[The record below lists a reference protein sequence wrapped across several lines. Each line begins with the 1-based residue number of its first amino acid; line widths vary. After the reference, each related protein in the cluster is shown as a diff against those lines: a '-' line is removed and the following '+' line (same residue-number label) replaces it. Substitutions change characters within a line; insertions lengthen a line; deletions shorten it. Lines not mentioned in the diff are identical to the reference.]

1 MLFNSYDFIFL
12 FFPIVLGTYFFL
24 GRWEEHNWAN
34 AWLVFAS
41 LCFYGY
47 WDYSY
52 VPLLCI
58 SIITNY
64 LISGGILWSRDKDA
78 DRLKKIF
85 WTAGLV
91 FNIGLLGYY
100 KYFDFFLE
108 NLNWLGTDFELLH
121 IVLPLGISFFTITQL
136 LYLLDCYKG
145 VTKEH
150 DFLNYAL
157 FVSFFPHLLA
167 GPILYHRQML
177 KQFKDVSRR
186 HVNWENMS
194 AGMTLFVIGLMKK
207 VLIADALS
215 PYVGEG
221 YANVEAL
228 TLFSAWL
235 TAISYMLQLYFDFS
249 GYSDM
254 AVGMARMM
262 NLHIPINF
270 NSPYRATSL
279 INYWQRW
286 HISLTNAITGCI
298 YIPTVQSFSRPTV
311 FHNAFAAFVTF
322 FIVGV
327 WHGAG
332 WTYVLVGV
340 MNGVGIAINYVWK
353 QYHLWMPD
361 FLGRV
366 LTLMFALVML
376 VFFRADSVWQGVE
389 IVEIMLGRN
398 GIEWPQKVV
407 DFAGQ
412 ILGVL
417 IPVGNVPGT
426 LPKVIFIV
434 AILIVA
440 FSPNSNQLVKCLSP
454 SNRWCAIIVAA
465 GLWYAVLQL
474 GSITEFL
481 YFQF

>member
-1 MLFNSYDFIFL
+1 MLFNSYEFIFV
-12 FFPIVLGTYFFL
+12 FFPLVLFGYFFL
-24 GRWEEHNWAN
+24 GRWERRNWAN
-34 AWLVFAS
+34 IWLVLAS
-41 LCFYGY
+41 LSFYGY

-58 SIITNY
+58 SIVMNY
-64 LISGGILWSRDKDA
+64 IVSGRIIWSRQEKKEKA
-78 DRLKKIF
+78 RKIF
-85 WTAGLV
+85 WAFGLA
-91 FNIGLLGYY
+91 FNLVLLGYY

-108 NLNWLGTDFELLH
+108 NLNRFGTEFELLH

-150 DFLNYAL
+150 DFVNYAL

-177 KQFKDVSRR
+177 NQFKDSARR
-186 HVNWENMS
+186 HVQWENMS
-194 AGMTLFVIGLMKK
+194 SGLTLFVIGLMKK
-207 VLIADALS
+207 VLIADTLS

-221 YANVEAL
+221 YAHTADL

-254 AVGMARMM
+254 AVGLSRMM
-262 NLHIPINF
+262 NFKIPINF
-270 NSPYRATSL
+270 NAPYRATSL

-298 YIPTVQSFSRPTV
+298 YIPLLQSFSKQTV
-311 FHNAFAAFVTF
+311 WYTAFAAFVTF
-322 FIVGV
+322 FIVGI

-340 MNGVGIAINYVWK
+340 MNGVGIAVNYVWK
-353 QYHLWMPD
+353 QYHLWMPR
-361 FLGRV
+361 FLGRTITLLFV
-366 LTLMFALVML
+366 LIMM
-376 VFFRADSVWQGVE
+376 VFFRSDSVRQG
-389 IVEIMLGRN
+389 IDIIEIMLGGN
-398 GIEWPQKVV
+398 GIVWPQKVV

-412 ILGVL
+412 LLGTSL
-417 IPVGNVPGT
+417 LVGNVPGT
-426 LPKVIFIV
+426 LPKVTFVI
-434 AILIVA
+434 AILLIV
-440 FSPNSNQLVKCLSP
+440 FCPTSNQIIKELKP
-454 SNRWCAIIVAA
+454 SNRWGAVLIAT
-465 GLWYAVLQL
+465 GFWYTVLQL
-474 GSITEFL
+474 TSVTEFL